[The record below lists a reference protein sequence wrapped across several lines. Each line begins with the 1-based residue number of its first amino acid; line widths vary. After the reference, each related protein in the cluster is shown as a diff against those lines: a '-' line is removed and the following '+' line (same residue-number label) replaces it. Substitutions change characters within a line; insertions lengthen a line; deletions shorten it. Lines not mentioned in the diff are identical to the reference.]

1 MVARMSSPRTEF
13 QRIADFVKRFPKAK
27 VPVGIGDDC
36 AVLRP
41 RANTELCITTDAL
54 VEDVHFTRAGFRP
67 EDVGHKALAVNLS
80 DLASMGAVP
89 AWFVCAME
97 LPAWVDDAVL
107 AGIARGMS
115 ALAKKAGIALVGG
128 NLSRSE
134 KLSVT
139 LTLAGEVP
147 RGKAL
152 LRSGARPGDV
162 LYVSGTLGDA
172 RLGYVLLSHPRHRS
186 HEPRPSMPVRRQ
198 RRPEPRLELGLMA
211 RAWAT
216 AAVDISDGLA
226 QDLGHLCEAS
236 KVGARVELERL
247 PVSRALRLH
256 AGVEAPLW
264 AARGG
269 EDYELL
275 LTVPKGRAAR
285 FEKACERAEQR
296 VTRIGETTRRRK
308 VTLLGAEGR
317 ELTGIGGFDHFAG

>member
-1 MVARMSSPRTEF
+1 
-13 QRIADFVKRFPKAK
+13 
-27 VPVGIGDDC
+27 
-36 AVLRP
+36 
-41 RANTELCITTDAL
+41 
-54 VEDVHFTRAGFRP
+54 
-67 EDVGHKALAVNLS
+67 LS
-80 DLASMGAVP
+80 
-89 AWFVCAME
+89 
-97 LPAWVDDAVL
+97 
-107 AGIARGMS
+107 I
-115 ALAKKAGIALVGG
+115 
-128 NLSRSE
+128 
-134 KLSVT
+134 T

-152 LRSGARPGDV
+152 LRSGAKAGDV

-172 RLGYVLLSHPRHRS
+172 RLGYELLSHPRHRS
-186 HEPRPSMPVRRQ
+186 HEPRPSTPLRRQ

-236 KVGARVELERL
+236 KVGAKVELAKL

-275 LTVPKGRAAR
+275 LTVPKTHAAR
-285 FEKACERAEQR
+285 FEKACERADQK
-296 VTRIGETTRRRK
+296 VTQIGEITRGRK
-308 VTLLGAEGR
+308 VELFGARGFR
-317 ELTGIGGFDHFAG
+317 PTGLRGFDHFAE